1 MLEDT
6 DDSDSENGLTA
17 KDIQVF
23 TEEPQTPAATGNQ
36 TPNLNNHSSPYP
48 YFSFTPSAVPFGA
61 SFSTPFSTP
70 INSFQ

>member
-6 DDSDSENGLTA
+6 DDSDSDGLTA
-17 KDIQVF
+17 RDIQVF
-23 TEEPQTPAATGNQ
+23 TEEPQTPTGNQ